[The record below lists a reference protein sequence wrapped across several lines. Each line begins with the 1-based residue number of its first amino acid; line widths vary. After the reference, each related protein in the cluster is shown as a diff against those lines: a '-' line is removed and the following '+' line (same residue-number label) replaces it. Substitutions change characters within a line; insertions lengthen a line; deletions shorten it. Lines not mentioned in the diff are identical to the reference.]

1 VLVLAKNMATNKQK
15 KAIKKLVEN
24 GGNISKAM
32 REAGYSKKTS
42 KTPKKLTESKAFVEL
57 MEKMGLD
64 DKTLTKQHLNLMN
77 SHRLDHMTFP
87 LGPLEEEEK
96 DDDDEDEE
104 EGADSFKE
112 ERTKL
117 TDKEIQELLAS
128 ANCVVRRIVHGEH
141 ARHVYF
147 WAPDNKARKDALDM
161 AYKVKGHYAPEK
173 KHVTGALSLSQLFDD
188 SNDEPDDDK

>member
-1 VLVLAKNMATNKQK
+1 MATNKQK

-42 KTPKKLTESKAFVEL
+42 KTPKKLTESKAFIEL

-87 LGPLEEEEK
+87 LGPIEEEEK
-96 DDDDEDEE
+96 DEDEAE
-104 EGADSFKE
+104 DESAYTFTE

-117 TDKEIQELLAS
+117 TDKEIEELLQS

-147 WAPDNKARKDALDM
+147 WAPDNKAKKDALDM

-173 KHVTGALSLSQLFDD
+173 KKFEGAISLTDLFTAVQ
-188 SNDEPDDDK
+188 DDDNES